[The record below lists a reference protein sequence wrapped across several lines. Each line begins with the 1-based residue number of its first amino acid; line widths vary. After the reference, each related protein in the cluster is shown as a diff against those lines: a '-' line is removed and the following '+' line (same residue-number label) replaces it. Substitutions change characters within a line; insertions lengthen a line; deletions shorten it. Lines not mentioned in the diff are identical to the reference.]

1 MHLDLCHGV
10 CADLSNLPGS
20 LERSL
25 IPESFIR
32 KGPSCSQASAHPL
45 CGTTRFAPVV
55 AASGLRRVEAR
66 RVELARP
73 GRTRLKH
80 EQWKHEPRIEAL
92 GSFLSNYIYIY
103 VYFSRIGCAGVFQ
116 SKHPFSFSRT
126 ETGTQKR
133 SLEHMENTGWVG
145 IFWGTGAGPW
155 SPQTL
160 TLFGLTSS
168 REAGLKSSI
177 DCIRFRPTWIEQ

>member
-92 GSFLSNYIYIY
+92 GSFLSNYIYMYIL
-103 VYFSRIGCAGVFQ
+103 VGLAVLVFFNQSTLSPSHGPRPGPRSARWSTWRTPAGWA
-116 SKHPFSFSRT
+116 SF
-126 ETGTQKR
+126 GGQ
-133 SLEHMENTGWVG
+133 GPAP
-145 IFWGTGAGPW
+145 GAPK
-155 SPQTL
+155 L
-160 TLFGLTSS
+160 
-168 REAGLKSSI
+168 
-177 DCIRFRPTWIEQ
+177 